1 MSHLDPIVLVH
12 GLFGFDQIKP
22 LGFGGMAYFKDI
34 AETLGAAG
42 YTVAEPPQLSPAG
55 SVAGRAREL
64 KDYLMGRED
73 TRHGKLHL
81 IAHSMGGLD
90 ARHMISELG
99 MAERVSSLTTLGTPH
114 EGSPV
119 ADWILQAAQPLDP
132 ALEGLARLFGLG
144 PDQAGGIRDLTSAT
158 RSEYNARVQDNPM
171 VRYYTVS
178 GRYLPTRLLNCPL
191 GPLGLSC
198 NLIQRQAGDND
209 GLVPVTSARFHS
221 RQELWTDLG
230 TWEANHLRMI
240 NWPVHL
246 AGPQQGREEAS
257 IPEKYLEVVRSVVGE

>member
-1 MSHLDPIVLVH
+1 MSRLDPIVLVH

-22 LGFGGMAYFKDI
+22 PGFDGMAYFKDI
-34 AETLGAAG
+34 AETLSAAG
-42 YTVAEPPQLSPAG
+42 YRVAEPPQLSPAG
-55 SVAGRAREL
+55 SVASRAREL
-64 KDYLMGRED
+64 KDCLMGRED
-73 TRHGKLHL
+73 TRHGKPHL

-114 EGSPV
+114 EGSPI
-119 ADWILQAAQPLDP
+119 ADWIMLAAQPLDP
-132 ALEGLARLFGLG
+132 VLDNLARLFGLG
-144 PDQAGGIRDLTSAT
+144 PDKAGGIRDLTSAA
-158 RSEYNARVQDNPM
+158 RSEYNARVPDSPM

-178 GRYLPTRLLNCPL
+178 GRYIPERLLGYPL

-198 NLIQRQAGDND
+198 SLIQSQAGDND
-209 GLVPVTSARFHS
+209 GLVPVESARFQS
-221 RQELWTDLG
+221 RRTLWTDLG

-246 AGPQQGREEAS
+246 AGPQRAQDETP
-257 IPEKYLEVVRSVVGE
+257 IPEKYLEIVRSVVGE